1 MLYSSAARF
10 HISIIPARWYQDVI
24 LMKLDVAF
32 KNSPV
37 LTAIKPSSEAATT
50 VDFTLQSLR
59 RLQGSFHNERNI
71 QQIIPKRNRF
81 EIAFSTTKTAI
92 NIALE
97 TGSDNELVELL
108 KNFILTK
115 QRGRN
120 GVSEIMQI
128 WKILSITK
136 MIILLPYNNN

>member
-1 MLYSSAARF
+1 
-10 HISIIPARWYQDVI
+10 
-24 LMKLDVAF
+24 MKLDVALE
-32 KNSPV
+32 NSPV
-37 LTAIKPSSEAATT
+37 LTVIKPSSEATTT

-59 RLQGSFHNERNI
+59 RLQGSFHNEGNI

-81 EIAFSTTKTAI
+81 EVAFSTAKTAI

-108 KNFILTK
+108 KDFILTK

-120 GVSEIMQI
+120 GVSENNANMENIEHN
-128 WKILSITK
+128 KNDN
-136 MIILLPYNNN
+136 IIPLQ